1 MSLEENI
8 EENIQLINKYDIFES
23 RFGVF
28 KILDYDLNLDE
39 RKLKFKKYA
48 HVLCEDC
55 NQEIEKFSFICYNCY
70 NKETDCNERNRMNHG
85 ICNSCFKSNTSYGC
99 LICNIFYIFETSDY
113 DLNLEE
119 RKAKYRNSNYIL
131 CEECNNEI
139 FKGDFYCTYCYNE
152 ETDIIKKGHMKFGS
166 SFKILDCNLNLEE
179 RRAEYM
185 NYDGILC
192 EKCNNEIDK
201 WYYCCAYCYYKET
214 DIIKKGHI
222 KFGPKFGIFKTSDYN
237 LDLKERRKKY
247 MNYDNILCEECNY
260 YNEETDFIKKAYM
273 KYEYEY
279 VKYSNEI
286 DKWDCYCTY
295 CYDKETDVIKKG
307 HMKFGPKFKF
317 GIFKTSDYNL
327 DLKERRAEY
336 MNYHSILCE
345 KCNNGIDNFGY
356 YYCAYC
362 YDKETDVIKKNHMK
376 FGPDFKFFN
385 TFDYN
390 LNLEERKAKYEKYD
404 IVVCEK
410 CNQGINKHNYY
421 CTRCYN
427 KETDVI
433 KKGHMK
439 FGSDFKIFNTFDNNL
454 NLEERKAK
462 YEKYDIVVCE
472 KCNNEIDKQYY
483 NCNYCYNNNQMII
496 NRCKVCF
503 NGNNDDC
510 CSFYELKQFLEN
522 FSKWINENNVFI
534 ESKIEISDYDLD
546 EDDRRVKY
554 KNFDYILCE
563 KCDRKYHYNYCYE
576 CFDKEIRELKDCENF
591 YFKVYNKET
600 KELRELKELQSI
612 LIDYKNVY
620 FKLNSNLGIFKQII
634 QQFDNTKNYVD
645 NKKILI
651 NNIRYNGVHN
661 CWRKLR
667 SYCCDCYDREI
678 DIIEKKRIE
687 FENWTSRNEVIDK
700 LIQDNQNIG
709 RKYGLLEWISYDKFT
724 NINYIAKVG
733 FAKVYSA
740 IWKDGP
746 IKKWSQFSNN
756 WKRNESTKIA
766 LKVLNNS
773 KNISGDFLNEIK
785 FHNEVSGY
793 MCIIKCF
800 GITQDP
806 ITNNYALVLQ
816 YMENGD
822 LRKYLERTAN
832 NITWDQR
839 LNKIYDICLALNNI
853 HVHGLIHKDLHPGNI
868 FIDPTFAYVLQLYN
882 ENWQINIHYIN
893 VLYYI

>member
-1 MSLEENI
+1 MLMS
-8 EENIQLINKYDIFES
+8 Y
-23 RFGVF
+23 V
-28 KILDYDLNLDE
+28 KIVIK
-39 RKLKFKKYA
+39 KLKSL
-48 HVLCEDC
+48 VLYVIIVIIRKPIVMS
-55 NQEIEKFSFICYNCY
+55 EI
-70 NKETDCNERNRMNHG
+70 
-85 ICNSCFKSNTSYGC
+85 
-99 LICNIFYIFETSDY
+99 TSDY

-139 FKGDFYCTYCYNE
+139 FKGDFYCTYCYDE
-152 ETDIIKKGHMKFGS
+152 ETDIIKIGHMKFGS
-166 SFKILDCNLNLEE
+166 NFKILDCNLNLEE

-192 EKCNNEIDK
+192 EECNDEIFKEDYYCTYCYDEETDIIKKGHMKFGSNFKILDCNLNLKERRAEYMNYDGILCEECSSEIIFMPRIWNYCNEKADFIKKAYMKYSNEIDK
-201 WYYCCAYCYYKET
+201 WDFYCKYCYNKETDVIKKGHMKFGSNFRILDCNLNLEERRAKYMNFDGILCKKCNQEINKHYFYCTCCYDKET
-214 DIIKKGHI
+214 DIIKKGHM
-222 KFGPKFGIFKTSDYN
+222 KFGTDFKIFNTFDYN
-237 LDLKERRKKY
+237 LNLEERKAKY
-247 MNYDNILCEECNY
+247 MNFDGILCEKCNQEINKHNY
-260 YNEETDFIKKAYM
+260 YCI
-273 KYEYEY
+273 
-279 VKYSNEI
+279 
-286 DKWDCYCTY
+286 Y

-307 HMKFGPKFKF
+307 HMKFG
-317 GIFKTSDYNL
+317 S
-327 DLKERRAEY
+327 
-336 MNYHSILCE
+336 
-345 KCNNGIDNFGY
+345 
-356 YYCAYC
+356 
-362 YDKETDVIKKNHMK
+362 
-376 FGPDFKFFN
+376 DFKFFN

-390 LNLEERKAKYEKYD
+390 LNLEERKAKYMNFD
-404 IVVCEK
+404 GILCEK

-433 KKGHMK
+433 KKGYMK
-439 FGSDFKIFNTFDNNL
+439 FGSDFKFFNTFDNNL

-510 CSFYELKQFLEN
+510 CLFYELKQFLEN

-687 FENWTSRNEVIDK
+687 FGK
-700 LIQDNQNIG
+700 L
-709 RKYGLLEWISYDKFT
+709 
-724 NINYIAKVG
+724 
-733 FAKVYSA
+733 
-740 IWKDGP
+740 
-746 IKKWSQFSNN
+746 
-756 WKRNESTKIA
+756 
-766 LKVLNNS
+766 LNNS

-785 FHNEVSGY
+785 FHNEAIYTSRLLNFQNLPEPINCRNQQEFVSSRY
-793 MCIIKCF
+793 TKRI
-800 GITQDP
+800 
-806 ITNNYALVLQ
+806 
-816 YMENGD
+816 
-822 LRKYLERTAN
+822 RTGQVN
-832 NITWDQR
+832 TFYSDECSDCVIM
-839 LNKIYDICLALNNI
+839 DI
-853 HVHGLIHKDLHPGNI
+853 D
-868 FIDPTFAYVLQLYN
+868 
-882 ENWQINIHYIN
+882 
-893 VLYYI
+893 